1 MKRSY
6 RCGFLCLN
14 IPFLSIFL
22 ILLSSLEAQAESKKS
37 FVNKINNQLI
47 LNRAIALTIK
57 PIAAKKKVS
66 PQTVSTSAKNLL
78 AQGNKATKVTGVEL
92 KQTNQG
98 LEVVLKTVAGS
109 QRLVPLILPE
119 GKNLVIDILDATL
132 AFAIRNGVTKANL
145 APGIR
150 QVNLAKIDD
159 SSIRLTI
166 TGEDRPPSAEV
177 IPSRQNLILS
187 VTPEKAIAQDKP
199 DEEIEIIATGEGQ
212 AEDDYFVQVAGIF
225 SGVFLSMAL
234 FTGFIYNFH
243 DFTYPLIYRL
253 TFSPV
258 PPEEFVST
266 PIPGKSTI
274 TLTAA
279 LDAIKDEI
287 PEGIFTQIDL
297 PQNKTDVYRVR
308 KKVPGDWYGNPT
320 WGRSYAHVDQYSGKV
335 LSAINITQAS
345 LGEKIANGMDILHFG
360 LFGGIFGRILYF
372 CVGLAPT
379 ILLITGFTMYRLR
392 RRQPKF

>member
-1 MKRSY
+1 MAKSKKTRN
-6 RCGFLCLN
+6 FLFQGHRYLGLVLGILIAIASLTASMMIVMLDTEEFFIGQGIEAV
-14 IPFLSIFL
+14 IPQGERL
-22 ILLSSLEAQAESKKS
+22 SLEVLSDRAKDAPIAQGYSTVISISPYTFPNRPLDSPASISLSKPDNEDDWID
-37 FVNKINNQLI
+37 VI
-47 LNRAIALTIK
+47 LNPYTGKVLGKAPSRHVFETILNLHYALLAGKTGEIITGITGLLGFVLMVTGIALWSGWRK
-57 PIAAKKKVS
+57 
-66 PQTVSTSAKNLL
+66 L
-78 AQGNKATKVTGVEL
+78 
-92 KQTNQG
+92 
-98 LEVVLKTVAGS
+98 
-109 QRLVPLILPE
+109 
-119 GKNLVIDILDATL
+119 
-132 AFAIRNGVTKANL
+132 
-145 APGIR
+145 
-150 QVNLAKIDD
+150 
-159 SSIRLTI
+159 
-166 TGEDRPPSAEV
+166 
-177 IPSRQNLILS
+177 
-187 VTPEKAIAQDKP
+187 
-199 DEEIEIIATGEGQ
+199 ATGFKIKWKGHIKRRN
-212 AEDDYFVQVAGIF
+212 FSIHQVAGIF

-234 FTGFIYNFH
+234 FTGFIYNFP

-266 PIPGKSTI
+266 PIPGKSII
-274 TLTAA
+274 TLTTA
-279 LDAIKDEI
+279 LDAIKGEL
-287 PEGIFTQIDL
+287 PEGIFTQIDI

-372 CVGLAPT
+372 CVGLSPT